1 MKILIH
7 PYSFVYLGLDCRG
20 NSLRRGSPD
29 LPLPSHFLQL
39 TWGTTETFPG
49 FPLRCTLFNV
59 SWVYLRAHSIQNTIL
74 VRCPNH
80 LFDDSLCYIS
90 HSLEKIHSQFPLF
103 VSAIAF
109 FKSLQRAYDHK
120 WRYRCISTNWQL
132 HLHTQLSLYQNRL
145 VQYVG
150 HCRNPSVSSTLPSP
164 LTHEHETKTSLFSQ
178 RSKI

>member
-1 MKILIH
+1 MMGSSSPIPTAASETSVALAQLDTNNQSSREFNLVSLVEHLQLLFWALNIISRTSISENFIH

-39 TWGTTETFPG
+39 TWGTTEAFPG

-120 WRYRCISTNWQL
+120 
-132 HLHTQLSLYQNRL
+132 
-145 VQYVG
+145 
-150 HCRNPSVSSTLPSP
+150 
-164 LTHEHETKTSLFSQ
+164 
-178 RSKI
+178 